1 METVKRKLASQS
13 SEGNTTSVYKPMAE
27 AIVSY
32 KLEMMHD

>member
-13 SEGNTTSVYKPMAE
+13 REGNTTSVYKPVVK

-32 KLEMMHD
+32 KPEMMHD